1 MASTSQQQIVS
12 QSSVLFKFEVPNYDD
27 GIAGSNRVFNSEFVA
42 MAKDKDNGTS
52 NAGIT
57 TPFAGLLGPSSKAPK
72 LVPISSAPI
81 DIKNDFAWTSSKADP
96 ARADMPYVYL
106 TEKIVDRSSRLQN
119 LMYSTVSLLQSPLG
133 TVAGAAIGAGA
144 GSSLGSSA
152 AATIGATGRL
162 ATGLKIAGAVVGGA
176 AGAIGADKV
185 TSAFSESSL
194 GGDVYTKNLKAF
206 SGLYSTTPT
215 NFSYKLPFVKTSG
228 SISKGITQNW
238 NEESNTIGNSLENI
252 NSKLEEIGGSSAAG
266 GLVGTAT
273 SGLGTAQLL
282 AKAADDVNSM
292 MSEAN
297 KNIFAAAYTESA
309 KTFGYGGAPSFD
321 ISFYLFNNLT
331 WADTVKNWYAVFGL
345 QYQNLP
351 NRLNRLILTP
361 SVIYE
366 AVVPGYFYSMY
377 TYIKNLNVTFLGSN
391 LLIDIPI
398 IQTNTSDDS
407 VRNISTNQAPSS
419 ESTIKVIVPE
429 VYKID
434 ISFESLVPESQ
445 NLLYEAMVQ
454 TRSNGSVSQAV
465 AGQQV
470 TFPNPQNNIIPNS
483 SRNAVPINITGTP
496 NF

>member
-12 QSSVLFKFEVPNYDD
+12 QSSVLFAFEVPNYDD
-27 GIAGSNRVFNSEFVA
+27 GIAGLNRLNGEFAA
-42 MAKDKDNGTS
+42 MAKDNFNGTS

-81 DIKNDFAWTSSKADP
+81 DIKNNFAWTSSKADP

-133 TVAGAAIGAGA
+133 IAAGAAIGAAA
-144 GSSLGSSA
+144 GSSLGGSA
-152 AATIGATGRL
+152 AATIGAKGKL
-162 ATGLKIAGAVVGGA
+162 ATGLKIGGAVVGGV
-176 AGAIGADKV
+176 AGAGAAS
-185 TSAFSESSL
+185 SAFSESTL

-228 SISKGITQNW
+228 SINKGISQNW
-238 NEESNTIGNSLENI
+238 NEESNTIGSSLENI
-252 NSKLEEIGGSSAAG
+252 NSKLEETVGSSSAG
-266 GLVGTAT
+266 GLVGTA
-273 SGLGTAQLL
+273 SSFLGTAGLL

-297 KNIFAAAYTESA
+297 KNLFAAAYTESA

-377 TYIKNLNVTFLGSN
+377 TYMKSINVSFIGSN

-407 VRNISTNQAPSS
+407 VRNISTNKSPLT
-419 ESTIKVIVPE
+419 ESTIKVIMPE

-434 ISFESLVPESQ
+434 ITFESLVPESQ
-445 NLLYEAMVQ
+445 NLLYEAIVQ
-454 TRSNGSVSQAV
+454 TRSNGSIPQSKTT
-465 AGQQV
+465 GQLGSLDSIQLG
-470 TFPNPQNNIIPNS
+470 F
-483 SRNAVPINITGTP
+483 
-496 NF
+496 

>member
-1 MASTSQQQIVS
+1 MASTSQQQIPS

-27 GIAGSNRVFNSEFVA
+27 GIAGLNRLNGEFAA
-42 MAKDKDNGTS
+42 MANDKLSGTS

-81 DIKNDFAWTSSKADP
+81 DIKNNFAWTSSKADP

-119 LMYSTVSLLQSPLG
+119 LMYSTVSLLQSPFG
-133 TVAGAAIGAGA
+133 IAAGAAIGAAA
-144 GSSLGSSA
+144 GSSLGGSA
-152 AATIGATGRL
+152 AATIGAKGKL
-162 ATGLKIAGAVVGGA
+162 ATGLKIGGAVVGGV
-176 AGAIGADKV
+176 AGAGAAS
-185 TSAFSESSL
+185 SAFSESTL

-215 NFSYKLPFVKTSG
+215 NFSYKLPFVRTSG
-228 SISKGITQNW
+228 SINKGISQNW
-238 NEESNTIGNSLENI
+238 NEESNTIGSSLENI
-252 NSKLEEIGGSSAAG
+252 NSKLEETVGSSAAE
-266 GLVGTAT
+266 GLVGAA
-273 SGLGTAQLL
+273 SRGLGTAGLL

-297 KNIFAAAYTESA
+297 KNVFAAAYTESA

-377 TYIKNLNVTFLGSN
+377 TYIKSLNVSFIGSN

-407 VRNISTNQAPSS
+407 VRNASTNQAPST
-419 ESTIKVIVPE
+419 ESTIKVIMPE

-434 ISFESLVPESQ
+434 ITFESLVPESQ

-454 TRSNGSVSQAV
+454 TRSNGSVPQSRATGQFGS
-465 AGQQV
+465 AGV
-470 TFPNPQNNIIPNS
+470 GLTPGIPAGS
-483 SRNAVPINITGTP
+483 LGSIPLG
-496 NF
+496 F